1 MSILQFIKD
10 HFTQTDHSHLV
21 AQDGQ
26 SILSNWEIG
35 GHHVQ
40 VVFYVQNNEFL
51 MIRVGDLY
59 KFPQNSPVYRAVLD
73 EINSCNKNYRF
84 TKAMCDP
91 DNGEVVVSGEAWF
104 VNEVP
109 NASTFDHL
117 YDAVMTASMDLLKVI
132 DKLLNENDSRK
143 LAC

>member
-21 AQDGQ
+21 SQDGQ

-40 VVFYVQNNEFL
+40 VVFYVQNDEFL

-59 KFPQNSPVYRAVLD
+59 KFHRTR
-73 EINSCNKNYRF
+73 RF
-84 TKAMCDP
+84 TERFLMK
-91 DNGEVVVSGEAWF
+91 
-104 VNEVP
+104 
-109 NASTFDHL
+109 STL
-117 YDAVMTASMDLLKVI
+117 ATKTI
-132 DKLLNENDSRK
+132 DSRK
-143 LAC
+143 RCAIQIMAKSLSLAKHGS